1 MNALL
6 PFLNFTCIYFYF
18 VCGAVVIPVLET
30 KYHDVV
36 RIKKKKKFFFFG
48 LLTPHFPFLRNWVT

>member
-6 PFLNFTCIYFYF
+6 PFLSFTCIYFYF
-18 VCGAVVIPVLET
+18 VYGAVVIPVLET

-36 RIKKKKKFFFFG
+36 RIEKKNFCFFV
-48 LLTPHFPFLRNWVT
+48 FLFLNPSFSFSW